1 MSSTAVGLVSSTTAD
16 HVILDDRYLLPRD
29 CIEGSRALVLLS
41 PVEFEAIKCRG
52 ASHPYRC
59 VWACRLDVIR
69 EHQLYASA
77 RNQERTTSLA
87 REPRFALRLVEPD
100 LQVEMVRR
108 EGDTT
113 LPIHETLHLRNMS
126 KRCEFRV
133 KGVHILKGEELSQAV
148 FTLASPTPQQLTT
161 SLVLGPMED
170 LLLKIHVQPPAHQ
183 GIFYQSLVVEV
194 EQLKILRSLRLVC
207 GSAEYVAKYTTEYK
221 EKHGTEDGKAMYL
234 NHLLLSRLK
243 WNKKRKGGADGP
255 AAKRGCVIDEGWAIP
270 GDIRSLL
277 VKPSWQQVLRAEH
290 PYVYEPLSESNYT
303 EKLHTCLYVEELELF
318 RHFQR
323 LSLSQYKLRPVE
335 GSGKDTHRYLVGI
348 QNLKETRPSLMV
360 FDKVLCQQEKGREE
374 KPYQGVVV
382 DLLPND
388 VVVEMEEDFDAQM
401 HYDVQFL
408 YTRSQ
413 IVNHHKAIVLA
424 WKSGRF
430 RSIFPT
436 PEAIGDLDPVL
447 IDVGISPASGQL
459 TLGAAGHPLQLINRA
474 LDASQRS
481 VIKNILRGELRTLP
495 YLIRGP
501 PGTGKTTTLV
511 EIMLQVMAHNF
522 DARVLVCTQSNSAA
536 NLIASKLVDSG
547 RLRREELVRVVG
559 AQTLKGNVL
568 YASLLPYC
576 ASFLASVDGKQ
587 GVKMGLTKEELV
599 GFRIVVVT
607 CGLVPEFLVRGVASS
622 HFTHLIVDEAGE

>member
-1 MSSTAVGLVSSTTAD
+1 M
-16 HVILDDRYLLPRD
+16 PRD
-29 CIEGSRALVLLS
+29 CVEGSRALVLQS
-41 PVEFEAIKCRG
+41 PVEFEAIKCRR

-69 EHQLYASA
+69 EHKLFSGA
-77 RNQERTTSLA
+77 RNQERTTSQA

-100 LQVEMVRR
+100 LQVEMVMR
-108 EGDTT
+108 EGETT
-113 LPIHETLHLRNMS
+113 QALKETLHLRNMS

-133 KGVHILKGEELSQAV
+133 KNVHILTGQELPHPV
-148 FTLASPTPQQLTT
+148 FTLTSPTPQH
-161 SLVLGPMED
+161 SLVLGPMDD
-170 LLLKIHVQPPAHQ
+170 LLLKIHVQPPRHQ

-207 GSAEYVAKYTTEYK
+207 GSQEFVTKYTTEYK
-221 EKHGTEDGKAMYL
+221 EKSGTEDGKAMYL
-234 NHLLLSRLK
+234 NHLMLSRLK
-243 WNKKRKGGADGP
+243 WNKKRKGSGGGGP
-255 AAKRGCVIDEGWAIP
+255 VAKRGCLIDENWAIP
-270 GDIRSLL
+270 GDIRALL
-277 VKPSWQQVLRAEH
+277 VKPNWQQVLRAEH
-290 PYVYEPLSESNYT
+290 AYVYEPLSECNYT

-323 LSLSQYKLRPVE
+323 LSLSQYKLRAVA
-335 GSGKDTHRYLVGI
+335 GSSIAHRYLVGI
-348 QNLKETRPSLMV
+348 PNLKETRPSLMV
-360 FDKVLCQQEKGREE
+360 FDKVLCLRGKGKEGE
-374 KPYQGVVV
+374 KPCQGVVV

-388 VVVEMEEDFDAQM
+388 VVVEMEEDFDAQF

-413 IVNHHKAIVLA
+413 IVNQHKAIVLA

-430 RSIFPT
+430 RSLFPAT
-436 PEAIGDLDPVL
+436 EAIGELDPVL

-459 TLGAAGHPLQLINRA
+459 TLGTGHETRHLELTNRA

-481 VIKNILRGELRTLP
+481 VIRNILRGELRTLP

-511 EIMLQVMAHNF
+511 EIMLQVMAHNLE
-522 DARVLVCTQSNSAA
+522 ARVLVCTQSNSAA

-547 RLRREELVRVVG
+547 RLRKEELVRVVG
-559 AQTLKGNVL
+559 AQTIKGNVL

-576 ASFLASVDGKQ
+576 ASFLADVDGTR

-622 HFTHLIVDEAGE
+622 HFTHLIVDEAGEYNCGVCCDVLFNATAIDL